1 MLILDDLFT
10 RMQKATLSK
19 HCWLLLLTIALF
31 HVATAQTLHSKA
43 ATTEGVL
50 ISRFPFHQYYG
61 GVVVI
66 QAQLKGYPDT
76 LQFILDTGSAG
87 ISLDTNTC
95 LRLGIPLIPTDKIV
109 RGVGG
114 SRKVAFAMNHTLQM
128 PGLEVDSLNFH
139 INDYEL
145 ISQVYGLQV
154 DGIMGYSILSRYIVQ
169 VDYDTE
175 TIAIYSRGHFNYPKG
190 GLLLHPSLTLIPIVG
205 AELRNGKTQRNSRYY
220 FDTGAGMCLLFSKQ
234 FVQDST
240 VLSSRKK
247 QRKVIQTE
255 AQGLGGKMNMDVTTI
270 QEFKL
275 GSFSFRNVPVYLFDD
290 VSNIT
295 AYPFLGGMVGNDLL
309 RRFNLI
315 LNYGKKEI
323 YMMPNSHYRDPFDY
337 SYTGL
342 IIYLI
347 DGQVE
352 ITDIIKGSPA
362 EKSGLR
368 KGDKI
373 IAINNNISA
382 NLQLYRDLLKNVGT
396 RPTLLIMR
404 DKELLLKKIQIK
416 SIL

>member
-1 MLILDDLFT
+1 MTLFPRMYRAKLLLIL
-10 RMQKATLSK
+10 
-19 HCWLLLLTIALF
+19 LLAICSF
-31 HVATAQTLHSKA
+31 HVATAQTTQS
-43 ATTEGVL
+43 VL
-50 ISRFPFHQYYG
+50 ISRFPFKQYYG

-66 QAQLKGYPDT
+66 QAQLNGIPDT

-87 ISLDTNTC
+87 ISLDTSTC
-95 LRLGIPLIPTDKIV
+95 LRLGIPLTPTDKIV

-114 SRKVAFAMNHTLQM
+114 SKNVSFAMNRSLLL
-128 PGLEVDSLNFH
+128 PGLTVDSLDFH

-145 ISQVYGLQV
+145 ISQVYGLQI
-154 DGIMGYSILSRYIVQ
+154 DGIMGYSILSRYVVQ

-175 TIAIYSRGHFNYPKG
+175 TIAIYTKGNFNYPKG
-190 GLLLHPSLTLIPIVG
+190 GMLLRPSLTLIPIIT
-205 AELRNGKTQRNSRYY
+205 AQLRNGQTQRNTRYY
-220 FDTGAGMCLLFSKQ
+220 FDTGAGMCLLLSKQ
-234 FVQDST
+234 FVHDST

-247 QRKVIQTE
+247 QKKVIQTE
-255 AQGLGGKMNMDVTTI
+255 AQGLGGKMNMDITTI

-275 GSFSFRNVPVYLFDD
+275 GNYSFRNVPVYLFDD

-309 RRFNLI
+309 RRFNLF

-323 YMMPNSHYRDPFDY
+323 YLVPNSHYRDPFDY

-362 EKSGLR
+362 EKAR
-368 KGDKI
+368 FKKGDKI
-373 IAINNNISA
+373 IAINNNVTA

-396 RPTLLIMR
+396 RPTLLIVR
-404 DKELLLKKIQIK
+404 DKELFLKKIQIK

>member
-1 MLILDDLFT
+1 MQKSTLLKHYWLIL
-10 RMQKATLSK
+10 
-19 HCWLLLLTIALF
+19 IAIICSF
-31 HVATAQTLHSKA
+31 HVATAQETQPATA
-43 ATTEGVL
+43 APRKPGEL
-50 ISRFPFHQYYG
+50 ITRFPFKQFYG

-66 QAQLKGYPDT
+66 RACLAGIPDT

-95 LRLGIPLIPTDKIV
+95 LQLGITLTPTDRVV

-114 SRKVAFAMNHTLQM
+114 SKTVAFAMDRTLLL
-128 PGLEVDSLNFH
+128 PGLQVDSLDFH

-154 DGIMGYSILSRYIVQ
+154 DGIVGYSLLSKFIVQ
-169 VDYDTE
+169 IDYDTE
-175 TIAIYSRGHFNYPKG
+175 MVSIYEKGAFNYPKG
-190 GLLLHPSLTLIPIVG
+190 GYLMRPSLTLIPIVN
-205 AELRNGKTQRNSRYY
+205 AYLRNGKAQHNNRYY
-220 FDTGAGMCLLFSKQ
+220 FDTGAGMCLLLSHQ
-234 FVQDST
+234 FVKDSAI
-240 VLSSRKK
+240 LSSRKR

-255 AQGLGGKMNMDVTTI
+255 AQGLGGKMSMDITTI

-275 GSFSFRNVPVYLFDD
+275 GNYSFRNVPVYLFDD
-290 VSNIT
+290 VTNVT

-323 YMMPNSHYRDPFDY
+323 HMMPNTHYKDPFDY

-347 DGQVE
+347 DGRIEV
-352 ITDIIKGSPA
+352 TDIIKGSPA
-362 EKSGLR
+362 EKAGLE
-368 KGDKI
+368 KGDI
-373 IAINNNISA
+373 ILAVNNTFSS
-382 NLQLYRDLLKNVGT
+382 NLQLYRDILKNVGT

-404 DKELLLKKIQIK
+404 GKELLIKKIQIK

>member
-1 MLILDDLFT
+1 
-10 RMQKATLSK
+10 MQRATLLK
-19 HCWLLLLTIALF
+19 HCWLILSAITTF
-31 HVATAQTLHSKA
+31 HVATAQATHSKA
-43 ATTEGVL
+43 GTSNEGVL
-50 ISRFPFHQYYG
+50 ISRFPFKQYYG

-66 QAQLKGYPDT
+66 QAQLEGIPDT

-87 ISLDTNTC
+87 ISLDTSTC
-95 LRLGIPLIPTDKIV
+95 LRLGIALTPSDKIV

-114 SRKVAFAMNHTLQM
+114 SKKVAFAMNRTLLL
-128 PGLEVDSLNFH
+128 PGLTVDSLNFH

-169 VDYDTE
+169 IDYDTE
-175 TIAIYSRGHFNYPKG
+175 TITIYSKGNFTYPKG
-190 GLLLHPSLTLIPIVG
+190 GLLMRPSLTLIPIVS
-205 AELRNGKTQRNSRYY
+205 AQLRNGKTQRNTRYY

-234 FVQDST
+234 FVHDSA
-240 VLSSRKK
+240 VLSSRKR

-255 AQGLGGKMNMDVTTI
+255 AQGLGGKMSMDITTI

-275 GSFSFRNVPVYLFDD
+275 GSYSFRNVPVYLFDD

-309 RRFNLI
+309 RRFNLY

-323 YMMPNSHYRDPFDY
+323 YLVPNSHFRDPFDY

-362 EKSGLR
+362 EKSGFQ

-373 IAINNNISA
+373 IAINNIISD

-396 RPTLLIMR
+396 RPTLLIKR

>member
-1 MLILDDLFT
+1 MLL
-10 RMQKATLSK
+10 K
-19 HCWLLLLTIALF
+19 HCWLILNAVICLF
-31 HVATAQTLHSKA
+31 HVVAKAQTQPVVNESRRPG
-43 ATTEGVL
+43 EL
-50 ISRFPFHQYYG
+50 ITRFPFKQYYG

-66 QAQLKGYPDT
+66 RACLAGIPDT

-95 LRLGIPLIPTDKIV
+95 VALGIPLTPTDRIV

-114 SRKVAFAMNHTLQM
+114 SKTVSFAMDRTLLL
-128 PGLEVDSLNFH
+128 PGLQVDSLDFH
-139 INDYEL
+139 VNDYEL

-154 DGIMGYSILSRYIVQ
+154 DGIVGYSILSKFIVQ

-175 TIAIYSRGHFNYPKG
+175 TISVYEKGPFTYPKG
-190 GLLLHPSLTLIPIVG
+190 GHLLRPSLTLIPIVN
-205 AELRNGKTQRNSRYY
+205 ANLKNGKAQHNNRYY
-220 FDTGAGMCLLFSKQ
+220 FDTGAGMCLLLSHQ
-234 FVQDST
+234 FVKDSAI
-240 VLSSRKK
+240 LSSRKK

-255 AQGLGGKMNMDVTTI
+255 AQGLGGKMAMDITTI

-275 GSFSFRNVPVYLFDD
+275 GSYTFRNVPVYLFDD
-290 VSNIT
+290 ITNVT
-295 AYPFLGGMVGNDLL
+295 AYPFLGGMIGNDLL

-323 YMMPNSHYRDPFDY
+323 YLMPNSHYKDPFDY

-347 DGQVE
+347 DGRIEV
-352 ITDIIKGSPA
+352 TDIIKGSPA
-362 EKSGLR
+362 EKAGIQ
-368 KGDKI
+368 KGDII
-373 IAINNNISA
+373 IAINNFFSN
-382 NLQLYRDLLKNVGT
+382 NLQLYRDILKNVGT

-404 DKELLLKKIQIK
+404 DKELMIKKIQIK

>member
-1 MLILDDLFT
+1 
-10 RMQKATLSK
+10 MQKSTLLK
-19 HCWLLLLTIALF
+19 HCWLIIIAITCLF
-31 HVATAQTLHSKA
+31 HVAAAQTPPTPASPRKPG
-43 ATTEGVL
+43 EL
-50 ISRFPFHQYYG
+50 ITRFPFKQYYG

-66 QAQLKGYPDT
+66 RACLAGIPDT

-95 LRLGIPLIPTDKIV
+95 VQLGIHLTPTDRIV

-114 SRKVAFAMNHTLQM
+114 SKTVAFAMDRTLQL
-128 PGLEVDSLNFH
+128 PGLQVDSLDFH
-139 INDYEL
+139 VNDYEL

-154 DGIMGYSILSRYIVQ
+154 DGIIGYSLLSKFIAE

-175 TIAIYSRGHFNYPKG
+175 MISIYEKGPFSYPKG
-190 GLLLHPSLTLIPIVG
+190 GHLMRPSLTLIPIVN
-205 AELRNGKTQRNSRYY
+205 AFLKNGKAQHYNRYY
-220 FDTGAGMCLLFSKQ
+220 FDTGAGMCLLLSQQ
-234 FVQDST
+234 FVKDSAI
-240 VLSSRKK
+240 LSSRKR

-255 AQGLGGKMNMDVTTI
+255 AQGLGGKMTMDITTI

-275 GSFSFRNVPVYLFDD
+275 GSYAFRNVPVYIFDD
-290 VSNIT
+290 VTNVT

-323 YMMPNSHYRDPFDY
+323 YMMPNSHYKDPFDY

-347 DGQVE
+347 DGRIE

-362 EKSGLR
+362 EKAGLQ
-368 KGDKI
+368 KGDVI
-373 IAINNNISA
+373 IAVNNIFSN
-382 NLQLYRDLLKNVGT
+382 NLQQYRDILKNVGT
-396 RPTLLIMR
+396 RPSLLIMR
-404 DKELLLKKIQIK
+404 NKELMIKKIQIK

>member
-1 MLILDDLFT
+1 
-10 RMQKATLSK
+10 MQKSTLLK
-19 HCWLLLLTIALF
+19 HCWLVIIAITCSF
-31 HVATAQTLHSKA
+31 HVAAAQTLP
-43 ATTEGVL
+43 TTASPRKPGEL
-50 ISRFPFHQYYG
+50 ITRFPFKQYYG

-66 QAQLKGYPDT
+66 RACLAGIPDT

-95 LRLGIPLIPTDKIV
+95 VQLGIHLTPTDRIV

-114 SRKVAFAMNHTLQM
+114 SKTVSFAMDRTLQL
-128 PGLEVDSLNFH
+128 PGLEVDSLDFH
-139 INDYEL
+139 VNDYEL

-154 DGIMGYSILSRYIVQ
+154 DGIVGFSLLSKFIVQ

-175 TIAIYSRGHFNYPKG
+175 MISIYEKGPFTYPKG
-190 GLLLHPSLTLIPIVG
+190 GHLMRPSLTLIPIVG
-205 AELRNGKTQRNSRYY
+205 AFLKNGKAQHFNRYY
-220 FDTGAGMCLLFSKQ
+220 FDTGAGMCLLLSHQ
-234 FVQDST
+234 FVQDSAI
-240 VLSSRKK
+240 LSSRKR

-255 AQGLGGKMNMDVTTI
+255 AQGLGGKMTMDITTI

-275 GSFSFRNVPVYLFDD
+275 GNYAFRNVPVYLFDD
-290 VSNIT
+290 VTNVT

-323 YMMPNSHYRDPFDY
+323 YMIPNSHYKDPFDY

-347 DGQVE
+347 DGRIE

-362 EKSGLR
+362 EKAGLQ
-368 KGDKI
+368 KGDVI
-373 IAINNNISA
+373 IAINNTFSGNI
-382 NLQLYRDLLKNVGT
+382 QLYREILKNVGT
-396 RPTLLIMR
+396 RPSLLIMR
-404 DKELLLKKIQIK
+404 NKELMVKKIQIK

>member
-1 MLILDDLFT
+1 MTLFP
-10 RMQKATLSK
+10 RMYRATL
-19 HCWLLLLTIALF
+19 CWFILSAICSFRA
-31 HVATAQTLHSKA
+31 ATAQS
-43 ATTEGVL
+43 VL
-50 ISRFPFHQYYG
+50 ISRFPFKQYYG

-66 QAQLKGYPDT
+66 QAQIQGIPDT

-87 ISLDTNTC
+87 ISLDTTTC
-95 LRLGIPLIPTDKIV
+95 IRLGIPLTPSEKIV

-114 SRKVAFAMNHTLQM
+114 SKQVSFAMNRTLLL
-128 PGLEVDSLNFH
+128 PGLQVDSLDFH

-154 DGIMGYSILSRYIVQ
+154 DGIMGYSMLSRYVVQ

-175 TIAIYSRGHFNYPKG
+175 TIAIYSKGNFTYPKG
-190 GLLLHPSLTLIPIVG
+190 GMLMRPSLTLIPIVT
-205 AELRNGKTQRNSRYY
+205 AQLRNGKTQRNTRYY
-220 FDTGAGMCLLFSKQ
+220 FDTGAGMCLLLSKQ
-234 FVQDST
+234 FVQDSS

-247 QRKVIQTE
+247 KQKVIQTE
-255 AQGLGGKMNMDVTTI
+255 AQGLGGKMNMDITTI

-275 GSFSFRNVPVYLFDD
+275 GNYSFRNVPVYLFDD
-290 VSNIT
+290 ISNIT

-309 RRFNLI
+309 RRFNLY

-323 YMMPNSHYRDPFDY
+323 YLVPNSHYRDPFDY

-347 DGQVE
+347 EGQIE

-362 EKSGLR
+362 EKAGFR

-373 IAINNNISA
+373 IAINNIISS

-396 RPTLLIMR
+396 RPTLLITR